1 MTDAEMVREPA
12 SSPPVWRRRICATIW
27 VLAALPLA
35 ACQPTVQLQAPEDP
49 IVINL
54 NVKIEQ
60 EVRVR
65 IEQDAERD
73 IETNPDIF

>member
-1 MTDAEMVREPA
+1 MSDAEVLREPA
-12 SSPPVWRRRICATIW
+12 NSSILRRRICAMIW
-27 VLAALPLA
+27 ALAALPLA
-35 ACQPTVQLQAPEDP
+35 ACQPTVQLRAPEDP

-60 EVRVR
+60 EVRIR
-65 IEQDAERD
+65 IEEDAARD